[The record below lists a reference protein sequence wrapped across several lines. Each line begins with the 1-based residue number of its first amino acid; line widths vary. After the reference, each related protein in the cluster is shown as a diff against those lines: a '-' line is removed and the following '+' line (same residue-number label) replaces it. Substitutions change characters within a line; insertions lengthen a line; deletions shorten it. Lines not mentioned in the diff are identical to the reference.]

1 MAITRIELTNT
12 DQSGN
17 ITTALD
23 NLRNARDRLD
33 YAKAVMETCI
43 DADDYSTLEA
53 LFGVPTGEGATV
65 YNLIAGVVSDLSGFN
80 TSATIARLG

>member
-1 MAITRIELTNT
+1 MAITRIELTTT

-17 ITTALD
+17 VAIALD

-33 YAKAVMETCI
+33 YAKAVMEACI
-43 DADDYSTLEA
+43 DGTDYSTLEA
-53 LFGVPTGEGATV
+53 LFGVPAGEGETF

-80 TSATIARLG
+80 TSATIARIG

>member
-1 MAITRIELTNT
+1 MAITRIELSNT

-17 ITTALD
+17 VVTALD

-43 DADDYSTLEA
+43 DGTDYSTLET
-53 LFGVPTGEGATV
+53 LFGVPTGQGETF

-80 TSATIARLG
+80 SSATIARIG